1 MELVYICSKIKFE
14 TMNPFTLTYHTD
26 YFCDRQNE
34 MIRLKENLANGLN
47 TLVHSPRRLGK
58 SALIRHLFHTLENK
72 KEYDTIYIDLF
83 ATKNIEDLIRTFA
96 ESILE
101 KYHKKSILTGIKE
114 LLKGITPT
122 LSFSQDGTP
131 SLSLSLKEGQ
141 VETSLGQLFKYL
153 EDRNKRVI
161 VAFDEFQEV
170 ANYPEK
176 AEALLRSYI
185 QKLSNVKFIFSGSSN
200 HILQNMF
207 YSAAR
212 PFYQSSEVLVLEKI
226 DYDKY
231 FQFIESCFL
240 ENSKQIEKE
249 AIDHILDFTEIYT
262 YYTQVICNQAFFR
275 TDEKLKLDDAIE
287 ITTSYIENRKV
298 DYMGIYNLLP
308 DNHKKVVVAVAKEGI
323 VQKPSS
329 IEFLMKYKL
338 PSSSSTIQSINAL
351 VTKEIIYRRPE
362 GYVIYDVFFKR
373 FLEKYF

>member
-1 MELVYICSKIKFE
+1 
-14 TMNPFTLTYHTD
+14 MNPFTLTYHPD
-26 YFCDRQNE
+26 YFCDRQKE
-34 MIRLKENLANGLN
+34 MTRLKDNLSNGLN
-47 TLVHSPRRLGK
+47 SLVHSPRRLGK
-58 SALIRHLFHTLENK
+58 SALIRHLFHSIEDI

-83 ATKNIEDLIRTFA
+83 ATKNMEDLIRTFA
-96 ESILE
+96 ESILG
-101 KYHKKSILTGIKE
+101 KYYKKSILNGIKE
-114 LLKGITPT
+114 LLKGVTPT

-131 SLSLSLKEGQ
+131 VLSLSLKEGQ

-153 EDRNKRVI
+153 EDRNKKVI

-185 QKLSNVKFIFSGSSN
+185 QKLLNVKFIFSGSSN

-212 PFYQSSEVLVLEKI
+212 PFYQSSEVIILDKI

-231 FQFIESCFL
+231 FQFIELCFL
-240 ENSKQIEKE
+240 ENSKQIDKE
-249 AIDHILDFTEIYT
+249 AIDHILEFTETYT

-275 TDEKLKLDDAIE
+275 TENKLQLDEAIE
-287 ITTSYIENRKV
+287 ITTSYIENRKI

-329 IEFLMKYKL
+329 IELLMKYKL

-351 VTKEIIYRRPE
+351 ATKEIIYRRQE
-362 GYVIYDVFFKR
+362 GYVVYDVFFKR
-373 FLEKYF
+373 FLERYF